1 MKHWEKLRLTESTP
15 KVQTPGIR
23 ASRQTVS
30 YTIDGDATR
39 RGLAQLAQW
48 RFCREVGWTEE
59 KRVSVIATQ

>member
-1 MKHWEKLRLTESTP
+1 MNEALGEAKI
-15 KVQTPGIR
+15 QTPGIR

-48 RFCREVGWTEE
+48 RFCQ
-59 KRVSVIATQ
+59 KRVSVITTQ